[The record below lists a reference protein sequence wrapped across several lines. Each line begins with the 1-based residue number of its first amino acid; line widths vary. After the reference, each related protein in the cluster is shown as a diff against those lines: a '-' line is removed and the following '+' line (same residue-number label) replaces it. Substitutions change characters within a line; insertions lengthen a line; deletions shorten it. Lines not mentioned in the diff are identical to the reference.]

1 MIYIKYF
8 VWINDKIVNSNY
20 RYNWINLSIEPV
32 LVQFRMTVKILADK
46 ILPLFYQTG
55 IAPFLSGQYNR
66 YIIL

>member
-1 MIYIKYF
+1 MVYIKYF
-8 VWINDKIVNSNY
+8 VWINDKIVNSHY
-20 RYNWINLSIEPV
+20 DWINLSIEPV